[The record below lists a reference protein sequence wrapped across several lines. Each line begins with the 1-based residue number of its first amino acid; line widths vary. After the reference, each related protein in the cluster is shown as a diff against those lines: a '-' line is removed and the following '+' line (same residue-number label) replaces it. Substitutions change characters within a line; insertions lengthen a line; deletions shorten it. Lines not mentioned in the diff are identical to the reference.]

1 MRREFEYWY
10 PMDLRCSGKDLI
22 GNHLTMALYNHAAIW
37 EKPEKMPWGYFCNG
51 WMLLN
56 DKPMSK
62 KTGNFITLTDAID
75 MYTADSSRITLADS
89 GDTIDNGNFKEINAN
104 ATILKLFNL
113 GKWIENEIEKIDP
126 SKIDMSQSLESMD
139 AVDWMFDNELNKLI
153 ESTSNFMKQM
163 KFKIAIWECFH

>member
-1 MRREFEYWY
+1 
-10 PMDLRCSGKDLI
+10 
-22 GNHLTMALYNHAAIW
+22 
-37 EKPEKMPWGYFCNG
+37 
-51 WMLLN
+51 
-56 DKPMSK
+56 MSK

-139 AVDWMFDNELNKLI
+139 AVD
-153 ESTSNFMKQM
+153 
-163 KFKIAIWECFH
+163 